1 MQRPHAASKKTETLL
16 GKKKN
21 TATLSFA
28 ITFSPTPRFTRFLVN
43 SRATT
48 SQRTD

>member
-1 MQRPHAASKKTETLL
+1 MQRPHAASKKTETL

-21 TATLSFA
+21 AATLSFA
-28 ITFSPTPRFTRFLVN
+28 ITFSPTPRFTHFLVN